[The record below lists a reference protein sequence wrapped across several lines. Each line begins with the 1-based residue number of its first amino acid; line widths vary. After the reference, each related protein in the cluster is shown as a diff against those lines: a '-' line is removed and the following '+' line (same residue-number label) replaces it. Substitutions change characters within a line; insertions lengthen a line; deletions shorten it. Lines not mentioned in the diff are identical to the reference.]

1 VTSPLSHV
9 LESSWPL
16 WEQPAHFDLGH
27 ILNSAITDVLE
38 PDRLGGLGVH
48 HAGLWECDLAGNTLI
63 WSGGVYDIFGFPRGI
78 PVTRDIAVAC
88 YAEHSRAAMERM
100 RAHAIRNRRGFTL
113 DVEISASAI
122 GEARRV
128 RLIAAPV
135 CEGDRPV
142 RLHGL
147 KLLIDTATGRA
158 GAG

>member
-1 VTSPLSHV
+1 VSSSLSHA

-38 PDRLGGLGVH
+38 PDRIGGLGIH
-48 HAGLWECDLAGNTLI
+48 HAGLWECDLASNTLI
-63 WSGGVYDIFGFPRGI
+63 WSGGIYDIFGFPRTAA
-78 PVTRDIAVAC
+78 VTRDMAVAC

-100 RAHAIRNRRGFTL
+100 RAHAIRHRCGFTL
-113 DVEISASAI
+113 DVEISASAV
-122 GEARRV
+122 GEARTV

-135 CEGDRPV
+135 CEGDLAV

-147 KLLIDTATGRA
+147 KLLLDTGANRA
-158 GAG
+158 AAR